1 MADARNSKQESID
14 LNKINRIPKA
24 RQQVNEMSDDGLSQ
38 FDAFTSR
45 GSKINQDCQAFNQ
58 HKSEQNKSFDN
69 EIENSQVFQLP
80 DHEDQQL
87 QGRFTQISDS
97 QNPRSK
103 LEISAGNIDN

>member
-45 GSKINQDCQAFNQ
+45 GSKINQDC
-58 HKSEQNKSFDN
+58 
-69 EIENSQVFQLP
+69 
-80 DHEDQQL
+80 
-87 QGRFTQISDS
+87 
-97 QNPRSK
+97 
-103 LEISAGNIDN
+103 